1 MFFAGYG
8 MAAGKAQGAVAK
20 LAETLRGQ
28 GKNVRFCIHPVAGR
42 LPGHMNILLAEAQV
56 RRTNPDKTIYA
67 PIMRIMV
74 ETVST
79 IILLLLLLLLL
90 LQVPYDWVCA
100 MDEINKEFKNTDL
113 ALCIGACESDAI
125 SRWEK
130 TIICQDKLRRDR
142 RIEWKTLETD
152 KEMSPPFLL
161 CRCLGH
167 CQPCR
172 RRGKKMPLFQSF
184 IYQMHHFTKTGSG
197 QT

>member
-1 MFFAGYG
+1 MAQIAPMFSAGYG

-113 ALCIGACESDAI
+113 ALCIGACECDAI
-125 SRWEK
+125 SRWGK
-130 TIICQDKLRRDR
+130 TIICQDRLRRDR
-142 RIEWKTLETD
+142 RKDDNTGDRQRNVSVSSLQVPGTLSTL
-152 KEMSPPFLL
+152 PPP
-161 CRCLGH
+161 R
-167 CQPCR
+167 
-172 RRGKKMPLFQSF
+172 
-184 IYQMHHFTKTGSG
+184 
-197 QT
+197 